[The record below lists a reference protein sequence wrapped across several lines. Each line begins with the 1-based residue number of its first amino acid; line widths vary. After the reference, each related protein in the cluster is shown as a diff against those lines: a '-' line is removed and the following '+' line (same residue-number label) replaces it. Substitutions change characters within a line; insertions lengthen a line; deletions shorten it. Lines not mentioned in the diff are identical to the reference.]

1 MESGLKETVLNQT
14 GTSYLHRSPVSRKTV
29 LNQPGT
35 SYVHR
40 SPVSRKMVLTQLG
53 TGKRKSWSGTV
64 MAVSLAAKKTRKTTI
79 T

>member
-1 MESGLKETVLNQT
+1 MESGLKETVLDQT
-14 GTSYLHRSPVSRKTV
+14 GTSYLHRSPVSRK
-29 LNQPGT
+29 
-35 SYVHR
+35 R
-40 SPVSRKMVLTQLG
+40 VLTQLG

>member
-1 MESGLKETVLNQT
+1 M
-14 GTSYLHRSPVSRKTV
+14 